1 MVSYGASEDGQAEQT
16 QGALRWLKG
25 VEGDGEG
32 WLLIDDLVD
41 TGRTARAVRERL
53 PKAHFATIYA
63 KPLGRPIVDTFVREF
78 RQEEWI
84 YFPWDIDYR
93 FVSPIKTRQ
102 KELGVCPV
110 GYTEFTIGGA
120 MFGEMK
126 VFSGSSHPDLAS
138 GIATHMG
145 MPLGRLKVTRF
156 SNENIK
162 VKVEENVREAD
173 VFVIQSSCPPVSDNL
188 MELLILIDAL
198 KFASAARI
206 TAVLPYFPY
215 ARSDKKDEAR
225 ISITARLVADLLE
238 TAGADRVLTMTLHA
252 PQILGFFRK
261 PADQLLATP
270 ILSNYFKTKDLS
282 NTTVV
287 ATDAGAA
294 KFAGHFAKRLS
305 VPMAIID
312 KRRFDDSEKAQSV
325 ALIGD
330 VKNRDAIIY
339 DDEIA
344 TGGSIKEAARILRE
358 LGARSVRVGVTHPVF
373 SGSAL
378 ETLNSANLDE
388 LVVTDSIPVSPERAR
403 QLPNL
408 KVLSTAALFGD
419 AILRIHGGR
428 SISEMMD

>member
-1 MVSYGASEDGQAEQT
+1 
-16 QGALRWLKG
+16 
-25 VEGDGEG
+25 
-32 WLLIDDLVD
+32 
-41 TGRTARAVRERL
+41 
-53 PKAHFATIYA
+53 
-63 KPLGRPIVDTFVREF
+63 
-78 RQEEWI
+78 
-84 YFPWDIDYR
+84 
-93 FVSPIKTRQ
+93 
-102 KELGVCPV
+102 
-110 GYTEFTIGGA
+110 

-126 VFSGSSHPDLAS
+126 VFSGSSHPELAR

-162 VKVEENVREAD
+162 VKIEENVREAD

-188 MELLILIDAL
+188 MEMLILIDAL

-270 ILSNYFKTKDLS
+270 ILTNYFLTKDLT

-330 VKNRDAIIY
+330 VQGRDAIIY

-358 LGARSVRVGVTHPVF
+358 LGAKSVRVGVTHPVF
-373 SGSAL
+373 SGNAL

-388 LVVTDSIPVSPERAR
+388 LVVTDSIPVSPERAKAM
-403 QLPNL
+403 PYL

>member
-1 MVSYGASEDGQAEQT
+1 
-16 QGALRWLKG
+16 
-25 VEGDGEG
+25 
-32 WLLIDDLVD
+32 
-41 TGRTARAVRERL
+41 
-53 PKAHFATIYA
+53 
-63 KPLGRPIVDTFVREF
+63 
-78 RQEEWI
+78 
-84 YFPWDIDYR
+84 
-93 FVSPIKTRQ
+93 
-102 KELGVCPV
+102 
-110 GYTEFTIGGA
+110 

-378 ETLNSANLDE
+378 ETLTSANLDE

-403 QLPNL
+403 QMPNL

>member
-1 MVSYGASEDGQAEQT
+1 
-16 QGALRWLKG
+16 
-25 VEGDGEG
+25 
-32 WLLIDDLVD
+32 
-41 TGRTARAVRERL
+41 
-53 PKAHFATIYA
+53 
-63 KPLGRPIVDTFVREF
+63 
-78 RQEEWI
+78 
-84 YFPWDIDYR
+84 
-93 FVSPIKTRQ
+93 
-102 KELGVCPV
+102 
-110 GYTEFTIGGA
+110 

-270 ILSNYFKTKDLS
+270 ILSNYFKSKDLS

-378 ETLNSANLDE
+378 ETLTSANLDE

>member
-1 MVSYGASEDGQAEQT
+1 
-16 QGALRWLKG
+16 
-25 VEGDGEG
+25 
-32 WLLIDDLVD
+32 
-41 TGRTARAVRERL
+41 
-53 PKAHFATIYA
+53 
-63 KPLGRPIVDTFVREF
+63 
-78 RQEEWI
+78 
-84 YFPWDIDYR
+84 
-93 FVSPIKTRQ
+93 
-102 KELGVCPV
+102 
-110 GYTEFTIGGA
+110 

-126 VFSGSSHPDLAS
+126 VFSGSSHPELAK

-145 MPLGRLKVTRF
+145 MPLGKLKVTRF

-162 VKVEENVREAD
+162 VKIEENVRESD
-173 VFVIQSSCPPVSDNL
+173 VFVIQTSCPPVSDNL
-188 MELLILIDAL
+188 LELLILIDAL

-270 ILSNYFKTKDLS
+270 ILTNYFKTKDLS
-282 NTTVV
+282 NAVVV

-330 VKNRDAIIY
+330 VKGKDAIIY

-358 LGARSVRVGVTHPVF
+358 FGARTVRVGVTHGVL
-373 SGSAL
+373 SGNAV
-378 ETLNSANLDE
+378 ETLNSAGLDE
-388 LVVTDSIPVSPERAR
+388 LVITDSIPVSAERAKA
-403 QLPNL
+403 LPNL
-408 KVLSTAALFGD
+408 RVLSTAALFGD

>member
-1 MVSYGASEDGQAEQT
+1 
-16 QGALRWLKG
+16 
-25 VEGDGEG
+25 
-32 WLLIDDLVD
+32 
-41 TGRTARAVRERL
+41 
-53 PKAHFATIYA
+53 
-63 KPLGRPIVDTFVREF
+63 
-78 RQEEWI
+78 
-84 YFPWDIDYR
+84 
-93 FVSPIKTRQ
+93 
-102 KELGVCPV
+102 
-110 GYTEFTIGGA
+110 

-126 VFSGSSHPDLAS
+126 VFSGSSHPGLAN

-162 VKVEENVREAD
+162 VKIEENVREAD

-330 VKNRDAIIY
+330 VKGRDAIIY

-358 LGARSVRVGVTHPVF
+358 LGAKSVRVGVTHPVF
-373 SGSAL
+373 SGNAL
-378 ETLNSANLDE
+378 ETLNSAELDE
-388 LVVTDSIPVSPERAR
+388 LVVTDSIPVSAERAKAM
-403 QLPNL
+403 PYL

>member
-1 MVSYGASEDGQAEQT
+1 
-16 QGALRWLKG
+16 
-25 VEGDGEG
+25 
-32 WLLIDDLVD
+32 
-41 TGRTARAVRERL
+41 
-53 PKAHFATIYA
+53 
-63 KPLGRPIVDTFVREF
+63 
-78 RQEEWI
+78 
-84 YFPWDIDYR
+84 
-93 FVSPIKTRQ
+93 
-102 KELGVCPV
+102 
-110 GYTEFTIGGA
+110 

-173 VFVIQSSCPPVSDNL
+173 VFVIQSSCPPVSDHL

-378 ETLNSANLDE
+378 ETLTSANLDE

-403 QLPNL
+403 QMPNL

>member
-1 MVSYGASEDGQAEQT
+1 
-16 QGALRWLKG
+16 
-25 VEGDGEG
+25 
-32 WLLIDDLVD
+32 
-41 TGRTARAVRERL
+41 
-53 PKAHFATIYA
+53 
-63 KPLGRPIVDTFVREF
+63 
-78 RQEEWI
+78 
-84 YFPWDIDYR
+84 
-93 FVSPIKTRQ
+93 
-102 KELGVCPV
+102 
-110 GYTEFTIGGA
+110 

-162 VKVEENVREAD
+162 VKIEENVREAD
-173 VFVIQSSCPPVSDNL
+173 VFVIQSSCPPVSDHL

-312 KRRFDDSEKAQSV
+312 KRRFDDSEMAQSV

-330 VKNRDAIIY
+330 VEGRDAIIY

-344 TGGSIKEAARILRE
+344 TGGSIKEAARILRD

-373 SGSAL
+373 SGKAV

-388 LVVTDSIPVSPERAR
+388 LVVTDSIPISPERAK

>member
-1 MVSYGASEDGQAEQT
+1 
-16 QGALRWLKG
+16 
-25 VEGDGEG
+25 
-32 WLLIDDLVD
+32 
-41 TGRTARAVRERL
+41 
-53 PKAHFATIYA
+53 
-63 KPLGRPIVDTFVREF
+63 
-78 RQEEWI
+78 
-84 YFPWDIDYR
+84 
-93 FVSPIKTRQ
+93 
-102 KELGVCPV
+102 
-110 GYTEFTIGGA
+110 
-120 MFGEMK
+120 
-126 VFSGSSHPDLAS
+126 
-138 GIATHMG
+138 

-188 MELLILIDAL
+188 LEMLILIDAL

-270 ILSNYFKTKDLS
+270 ILTNYFLTKDLS

-330 VKNRDAIIY
+330 VKGRDAIIY

-358 LGARSVRVGVTHPVF
+358 LGAKSVRVGVTHPVF
-373 SGSAL
+373 SGNAL
-378 ETLNSANLDE
+378 ETLNGAELDE
-388 LVVTDSIPVSPERAR
+388 LVVTDTIPVSPERAKAM
-403 QLPNL
+403 PYL

>member
-1 MVSYGASEDGQAEQT
+1 
-16 QGALRWLKG
+16 
-25 VEGDGEG
+25 
-32 WLLIDDLVD
+32 
-41 TGRTARAVRERL
+41 
-53 PKAHFATIYA
+53 
-63 KPLGRPIVDTFVREF
+63 
-78 RQEEWI
+78 
-84 YFPWDIDYR
+84 
-93 FVSPIKTRQ
+93 
-102 KELGVCPV
+102 
-110 GYTEFTIGGA
+110 

-126 VFSGSSHPDLAS
+126 VFSGSSHPELAR
-138 GIATHMG
+138 GIANHMG

-188 MELLILIDAL
+188 MEMLILIDAL

-270 ILSNYFKTKDLS
+270 ILSNYFKTKDLT

-330 VKNRDAIIY
+330 VKGRDAIIY

-373 SGSAL
+373 SGNAL

-388 LVVTDSIPVSPERAR
+388 LVVTDSIPISPERAKE
-403 QLPNL
+403 LPNL

>member
-1 MVSYGASEDGQAEQT
+1 
-16 QGALRWLKG
+16 
-25 VEGDGEG
+25 
-32 WLLIDDLVD
+32 
-41 TGRTARAVRERL
+41 
-53 PKAHFATIYA
+53 
-63 KPLGRPIVDTFVREF
+63 
-78 RQEEWI
+78 
-84 YFPWDIDYR
+84 
-93 FVSPIKTRQ
+93 
-102 KELGVCPV
+102 
-110 GYTEFTIGGA
+110 

-126 VFSGSSHPDLAS
+126 VFSGSSHPDLAR

-162 VKVEENVREAD
+162 VKIEENVRESD
-173 VFVIQSSCPPVSDNL
+173 VFVIQTSCPPVSDNL
-188 MELLILIDAL
+188 LELLILIDAL

-270 ILSNYFKTKDLS
+270 ILTNYFRTKDLS
-282 NTTVV
+282 NAVVV

-330 VKNRDAIIY
+330 VKGKDAIIY

-358 LGARSVRVGVTHPVF
+358 FGARTVRVGVTHPVF
-373 SGSAL
+373 SGNAV
-378 ETLNSANLDE
+378 ETLTSAGLDE
-388 LVVTDSIPVSPERAR
+388 LVVTDSVPISAERAKA
-403 QLPNL
+403 LPNL

>member
-1 MVSYGASEDGQAEQT
+1 
-16 QGALRWLKG
+16 
-25 VEGDGEG
+25 
-32 WLLIDDLVD
+32 
-41 TGRTARAVRERL
+41 
-53 PKAHFATIYA
+53 
-63 KPLGRPIVDTFVREF
+63 
-78 RQEEWI
+78 
-84 YFPWDIDYR
+84 
-93 FVSPIKTRQ
+93 
-102 KELGVCPV
+102 
-110 GYTEFTIGGA
+110 

-126 VFSGSSHPDLAS
+126 LFSCTSHPELAK
-138 GIATHMG
+138 GITAHMG
-145 MPLGRLKVTRF
+145 LPLGKVKISRF

-162 VKVEENVREAD
+162 VKIEENVREAD
-173 VFVIQSSCPPVSDNL
+173 VFVVSTSAPPVSDGL
-188 MELLILIDAL
+188 MELLIMIDAL

-225 ISITARLVADLLE
+225 ISITARLMADLLE

-270 ILSNYFKTKDLS
+270 ILTQYFRQGDLS
-282 NTTVV
+282 NTVVV

-312 KRRFDDSEKAQSV
+312 KRRYDDTEKAQSV

-330 VKNRDAIIY
+330 VKGKDAIIY

-344 TGGSIKEAARILRE
+344 TGGSIKEASRILRE
-358 LGARSVRVGVTHPVF
+358 FGARTVKVGVTHPVF
-373 SGSAL
+373 SGSAVQ
-378 ETLNSANLDE
+378 TLNDAGLDE
-388 LVVTDSIPVSPERAR
+388 LVVADTVPISDEKRAAMR
-403 QLPNL
+403 NL
-408 KVLSTAALFGD
+408 RILSTAGMFGD

>member
-1 MVSYGASEDGQAEQT
+1 
-16 QGALRWLKG
+16 
-25 VEGDGEG
+25 
-32 WLLIDDLVD
+32 
-41 TGRTARAVRERL
+41 
-53 PKAHFATIYA
+53 
-63 KPLGRPIVDTFVREF
+63 
-78 RQEEWI
+78 
-84 YFPWDIDYR
+84 
-93 FVSPIKTRQ
+93 
-102 KELGVCPV
+102 
-110 GYTEFTIGGA
+110 

-126 VFSGSSHPDLAS
+126 VFSGSSHPDLAR

-145 MPLGRLKVTRF
+145 MPLGKLKITRF

-162 VKVEENVREAD
+162 VKIEENVRESD
-173 VFVIQSSCPPVSDNL
+173 VFVIQTSCPPVSDNL
-188 MELLILIDAL
+188 LELLILIDAL

-270 ILSNYFKTKDLS
+270 TLTNYFKTKDLS
-282 NTTVV
+282 NAVVV

-312 KRRFDDSEKAQSV
+312 KRRFDDTEKAQSV

-330 VKNRDAIIY
+330 VKGKDAIIY

-358 LGARSVRVGVTHPVF
+358 FGARTVRVGVTHPVL
-373 SGSAL
+373 SGNAV

-388 LVVTDSIPVSPERAR
+388 LVVTDSIPVTPERAKA
-403 QLPNL
+403 LPNL
-408 KVLSTAALFGD
+408 RVLSTAALFGD

>member
-1 MVSYGASEDGQAEQT
+1 
-16 QGALRWLKG
+16 
-25 VEGDGEG
+25 
-32 WLLIDDLVD
+32 
-41 TGRTARAVRERL
+41 
-53 PKAHFATIYA
+53 
-63 KPLGRPIVDTFVREF
+63 
-78 RQEEWI
+78 
-84 YFPWDIDYR
+84 
-93 FVSPIKTRQ
+93 
-102 KELGVCPV
+102 
-110 GYTEFTIGGA
+110 

-126 VFSGSSHPDLAS
+126 VFSGSSHPDLAR

-270 ILSNYFKTKDLS
+270 ILTNYFKTKDLS

-312 KRRFDDSEKAQSV
+312 KRRFDDSETAQSV

-330 VKNRDAIIY
+330 VKGRDAIIY

-344 TGGSIKEAARILRE
+344 TGGSIKEAARILRD

-373 SGSAL
+373 SGNAL

-388 LVVTDSIPVSPERAR
+388 LVVTDSIPISPERAQ

>member
-1 MVSYGASEDGQAEQT
+1 
-16 QGALRWLKG
+16 
-25 VEGDGEG
+25 
-32 WLLIDDLVD
+32 
-41 TGRTARAVRERL
+41 
-53 PKAHFATIYA
+53 
-63 KPLGRPIVDTFVREF
+63 
-78 RQEEWI
+78 
-84 YFPWDIDYR
+84 
-93 FVSPIKTRQ
+93 
-102 KELGVCPV
+102 
-110 GYTEFTIGGA
+110 

-126 VFSGSSHPDLAS
+126 VFSGSSHPDLAR

-145 MPLGRLKVTRF
+145 MPLGKLKITRF

-162 VKVEENVREAD
+162 VKVEENVRESD
-173 VFVIQSSCPPVSDNL
+173 VFVIQTSCPPVSDHL
-188 MELLILIDAL
+188 LELLILIDAL

-225 ISITARLVADLLE
+225 ISITARMVADLLE

-261 PADQLLATP
+261 PADQLLATH
-270 ILSNYFKTKDLS
+270 ILTNYFKTKDLS
-282 NTTVV
+282 NATVV

-330 VKNRDAIIY
+330 VKGRDAIIY

-358 LGARSVRVGVTHPVF
+358 FGARTVRVGVTHGVL
-373 SGSAL
+373 SGSAV
-378 ETLNSANLDE
+378 ETLNSASLDE
-388 LVVTDSIPVSPERAR
+388 LVITDSIPVPPDRAR
-403 QLPNL
+403 ALPNL